1 VLAFT
6 ECLGDG
12 GVSCRDSPPCGLPS
26 TRLPARASTG
36 APILKHREDL
46 EHRMARKPL
55 SAISL
60 LAFLAAVAGCA
71 KGDAPAAAATPTPA
85 DEPLTAAAHAPVV
98 PGAALPAGAAAPG
111 ASPGPAFDVGTLPA
125 VVARVDGAAISKA
138 ELLER
143 ANAMR
148 AQMQQM
154 GAPPPPASAD
164 FYRAMVDQLIGSKLL
179 IAEAK
184 KRGMMPS
191 DDEVAANVERLRARG
206 PQELARQLAAQGITE
221 AQLRADMAQNLAIQK
236 LVTTEVAPAVKV
248 SEEDARRFYQQN
260 PERMRRPA
268 QVRVRHVLVA
278 VPKGATAPQRQEGRQ
293 KAEAL
298 LARIKGG
305 EDFAKVASESS
316 DDPQSRGEG
325 GLLPWLARSEHVP
338 AFEAAAFA
346 LKPGETSGVVE
357 TPFGFHVMRLEDQRP
372 AGSVTFEEARPQIEQ
387 WLSRQQARDLLDR
400 KVAALRKAAKVEVL
414 F

>member
-1 VLAFT
+1 
-6 ECLGDG
+6 
-12 GVSCRDSPPCGLPS
+12 
-26 TRLPARASTG
+26 
-36 APILKHREDL
+36 
-46 EHRMARKPL
+46 MARKPL

-60 LAFLAAVAGCA
+60 LVFLAAIAGCA

-85 DEPLTAAAHAPVV
+85 DEPPTAAAHAPVL
-98 PGAALPAGAAAPG
+98 PGGALPGAAAPG
-111 ASPGPAFDVGTLPA
+111 ASAAPPFDVGTLPA

-154 GAPPPPASAD
+154 GAPPPPASAE

-179 IAEAK
+179 VAEAK

-191 DDEVAANVERLRARG
+191 DAEVTASVDRLKARG

-221 AQLRADMAQNLAIQK
+221 AELRADMAQNLAIQK

-248 SEEDARRFYQQN
+248 SEEEARRFYQQN
-260 PERMRRPA
+260 PERMRRPE
-268 QVRVRHVLVA
+268 QVRVRHVLIN
-278 VPKGATAPQRQEGRQ
+278 VPKGATAPQKQEARQ

-305 EDFAKVASESS
+305 EDFAAVARESS
-316 DDPQSRGEG
+316 EDAGSRGEG
-325 GLLPWLARSEHVP
+325 GLLPWLARSESVP
-338 AFEAAAFA
+338 AFEQAAFG
-346 LKPGETSGVVE
+346 LKPGETSVVE
-357 TPFGFHVMRLEDQRP
+357 TPFGFHVMRLEEKRP
-372 AGSVTFEEARPQIEQ
+372 AGTVAFEDVRPQIEQ

-400 KVAALRKAAKVEVL
+400 KVAALRKGAKVEVL